1 MKKRPIPWLRAAVL
15 FIELCLIVATV
26 AAPLVFTEAVVANFV
41 RILELVARIS

>member
-1 MKKRPIPWLRAAVL
+1 MKAQAKIWLRVVIL